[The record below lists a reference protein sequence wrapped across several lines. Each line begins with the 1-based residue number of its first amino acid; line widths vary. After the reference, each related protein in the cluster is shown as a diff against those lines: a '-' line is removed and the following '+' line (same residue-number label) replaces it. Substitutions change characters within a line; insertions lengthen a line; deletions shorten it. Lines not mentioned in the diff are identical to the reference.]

1 MRRLTAKDKKKY
13 ISLRRSFK
21 SSVIGIT
28 GNIGKTSTLEMI
40 RCVLEKEGRVL
51 MNRHGYGNWTNNIN
65 TLEKLS
71 SDYDYALFEFDF
83 NRGNNFG
90 EVLRLIKPNI
100 GIVTNMG
107 DAHLSYLGNM
117 IEIAH

>member
-1 MRRLTAKDKKKY
+1 MRRISTEDKKRY
-13 ISLRRSFK
+13 INLRRSFK
-21 SSVIGIT
+21 SPVIGIT

-40 RCVLEKEGRVL
+40 RCVLEKDGRVL
-51 MNRHGYGNWTNNIN
+51 MNRHGYGSWKNNIN

-90 EVLRLIKPNI
+90 EVIRLIKPNI
-100 GIVTNMG
+100 GIVTN
-107 DAHLSYLGNM
+107 LSL
-117 IEIAH
+117 IHI